1 LFAKKH
7 MRILLI
13 EDDSADAK
21 LIQEMLKDAS
31 LPAPDLVHASRLSDG
46 LQRISEER
54 FDALLIDLGLPDSK
68 GIDTLKTVLAQSP
81 ETPIIVLTGLADE
94 VTGIQAVQVGAQD
107 YLVKGSVNGDLL
119 MRSTRY
125 AIERK
130 RLMTELRN
138 LSLLDDLTGLNN
150 RRGFFALAE
159 QQMKLAAREKR
170 GLLVMLG
177 DLDDM
182 KKINDTLGH
191 EKGDLALRDT
201 ATILK
206 ETFRGSDVIARIG
219 GDEFAVCIVE
229 DEKSG
234 EDVVTKRLQKSLDEY
249 NNRET
254 RPFRLSLSL
263 GFAHCGYGSPCSIG
277 EMLSKADKLMY
288 GQKRSKHKKA
298 F

>member
-1 LFAKKH
+1 MK
-7 MRILLI
+7 ILLI
-13 EDDSADAK
+13 EDNSADAK
-21 LIQEMLKDAS
+21 LISEMLKDIRP
-31 LPAPDLVHASRLSDG
+31 LPLALVHAVRLSAG
-46 LQRISEER
+46 LQLISEER

-68 GIDTLKTVLAQSP
+68 GIDTLRKVLVQAP
-81 ETPIIVLTGLADE
+81 EVPIIVLTGLADE
-94 VTGIQAVQVGAQD
+94 VTGIQAVQEGAQD
-107 YLVKGSVNGDLL
+107 YLVKGAVNSDLL
-119 MRSTRY
+119 IRSIRY

-138 LSLLDDLTGLNN
+138 LSLLDDLTGLHN

-159 QQMKLAAREKR
+159 QQMKLANRERR
-170 GLLVMLG
+170 GVLVILA

-206 ETFRGSDVIARIG
+206 ETFRGADVVARIG

-229 DEKSG
+229 DEKSR
-234 EDVVTKRLQKSLDEY
+234 EDIVTKRLQKNLDDY
-249 NNRET
+249 NSAET
-254 RPFRLSLSL
+254 WSFTLSLSL
-263 GFAHCGYGSPCSIG
+263 GFARCGYESSCSID

-288 GQKRSKHKKA
+288 EQKRNKHDKRL
-298 F
+298 

>member
-1 LFAKKH
+1 MK
-7 MRILLI
+7 ILLI
-13 EDDSADAK
+13 EDSSADAK
-21 LIQEMLKDAS
+21 LIQEMLKDSS

-46 LQRISEER
+46 LQRISGER

-68 GIDTLKTVLAQSP
+68 GIDTLKKVLGQAP

-94 VTGIQAVQVGAQD
+94 VTGVQAVQAGAQD
-107 YLVKGSVNGDLL
+107 YLVKNSVNGDLL
-119 MRSTRY
+119 IRSIRY

-130 RLMTELRN
+130 RLMTELRK

-159 QQMKLAAREKR
+159 QQMKMAKR
-170 GLLVMLG
+170 RRGDLLVMLA

-201 ATILK
+201 ATIMK

-219 GDEFAVCIVE
+219 GDEFAVCIIE

-234 EDVVTKRLQKSLDEY
+234 EDVVVKRLQKNLDEY
-249 NNRET
+249 NNGEKRAFT
-254 RPFRLSLSL
+254 LSLSL
-263 GFAHCGYGSPCSIG
+263 GFARCAFGSSCSID
-277 EMLSKADKLMY
+277 EMLSRADKLMY
-288 GQKRSKHKKA
+288 EQKKSRHHER

>member
-1 LFAKKH
+1 MK
-7 MRILLI
+7 ILLI
-13 EDDSADAK
+13 EDSSADAK
-21 LIQEMLKDAS
+21 LIAEMLKDTEP
-31 LPAPDLVHASRLSDG
+31 PAPDLVHAARLSAG
-46 LQRISEER
+46 LQRISGES
-54 FDALLIDLGLPDSK
+54 FDALLVDLGLPDSK
-68 GIDTLKTVLAQSP
+68 GIDTLKKVLVQAP
-81 ETPIIVLTGLADE
+81 EVPIIVMTGLADE
-94 VTGIQAVQVGAQD
+94 VTGIQAMQVGAQD

-119 MRSTRY
+119 IRSIRY

-159 QQMKLAAREKR
+159 QQMKLAKR
-170 GLLVMLG
+170 QRRGVLVMLA
-177 DLDDM
+177 DLDGM

-206 ETFRGSDVIARIG
+206 KTFRGSDVIARIG

-229 DEKSG
+229 DEKSD
-234 EDVVTKRLQKSLDEY
+234 EDIVTSRLQKSLDKY
-249 NNRET
+249 NNTET
-254 RPFRLSLSL
+254 RPFTLSLSI
-263 GFAHCGYGSPCSIG
+263 GFARCGCGSSCSVD

-288 GQKRSKHKKA
+288 EQKKSKHHEGL
-298 F
+298 

>member
-1 LFAKKH
+1 MK
-7 MRILLI
+7 ILLI
-13 EDDSADAK
+13 EDSSADAK
-21 LIQEMLKDAS
+21 LIQEMLKDSS

-68 GIDTLKTVLAQSP
+68 DIDTLRKVLIQAP

-94 VTGIQAVQVGAQD
+94 VTGVQAVQVGAQD
-107 YLVKGSVNGDLL
+107 YLVKGSVSGDLL
-119 MRSTRY
+119 IRSIRY

-130 RLMTELRN
+130 RLMTELRK

-159 QQMKLAAREKR
+159 QQMKMAKR
-170 GLLVMLG
+170 QRRDLLVMLA

-201 ATILK
+201 ATIMK

-234 EDVVTKRLQKSLDEY
+234 EDVVAKRLQKNLDKY
-249 NNRET
+249 NNGEK
-254 RPFRLSLSL
+254 RPFTLSLSL
-263 GFAHCGYGSPCSIG
+263 GFARCAFRFSCSID
-277 EMLSKADKLMY
+277 EMLSRADKLMY
-288 GQKRSKHKKA
+288 EQKKSKHHER

>member
-1 LFAKKH
+1 MK
-7 MRILLI
+7 ILLI
-13 EDDSADAK
+13 EDSSADAK
-21 LIQEMLKDAS
+21 LILEMLKDTS
-31 LPAPDLVHASRLSDG
+31 VPAPDLVHASRLLAG

-54 FDALLIDLGLPDSK
+54 FDALLVDLGLPDSK
-68 GIDTLKTVLAQSP
+68 GIDTLRKVLVQAP
-81 ETPIIVLTGLADE
+81 EAPIIVLTGLADE
-94 VTGIQAVQVGAQD
+94 VTGIQAMQVGAQD

-119 MRSTRY
+119 IRSIRY

-130 RLMTELRN
+130 RLMTELRK
-138 LSLLDDLTGLNN
+138 LSLLDDLTKLNN

-159 QQMKLAAREKR
+159 QQMKLAKRQRRE
-170 GLLVMLG
+170 LLVMLA
-177 DLDDM
+177 DLDGM

-201 ATILK
+201 ATIMK

-234 EDVVTKRLQKSLDEY
+234 EDVVAKRLQKNLDEY
-249 NNRET
+249 NNGEA
-254 RPFRLSLSL
+254 RPFTLSLSL
-263 GFAHCGYGSPCSIG
+263 GFARCAYGSSCSID

-288 GQKRSKHKKA
+288 EQKKSKHHER

>member
-1 LFAKKH
+1 MK
-7 MRILLI
+7 ILLI
-13 EDDSADAK
+13 EDNSADAK
-21 LIQEMLKDAS
+21 LIGEMLKDIS
-31 LPAPDLVHASRLSDG
+31 PLPLDLVHAARLSAG
-46 LQRISEER
+46 LQRISGER
-54 FDALLIDLGLPDSK
+54 FDALLVDLGLPDSK
-68 GIDTLKTVLAQSP
+68 GIDTLKKVLVQAP
-81 ETPIIVLTGLADE
+81 EVPIIVLTGLADE
-94 VTGIQAVQVGAQD
+94 VTGIQAMHVGAQD
-107 YLVKGSVNGDLL
+107 YLVKGSVNSDLL
-119 MRSTRY
+119 IRSIRY

-159 QQMKLAAREKR
+159 QQMKLAKRERR
-170 GLLVMLG
+170 GLLVMLA

-206 ETFRGSDVIARIG
+206 ETFRGSDVISRIG
-219 GDEFAVCIVE
+219 GDEFAVCIAE

-234 EDVVTKRLQKSLDEY
+234 EDVVTNRLQKNLDEY
-249 NNRET
+249 NNSERRSFT
-254 RPFRLSLSL
+254 LSLSL
-263 GFAHCGYGSPCSIG
+263 GFASCGYGSSCSID

-288 GQKRSKHKKA
+288 EQKRNKHDKRL
-298 F
+298 

>member
-1 LFAKKH
+1 MK
-7 MRILLI
+7 ILLI
-13 EDDSADAK
+13 EDSSADAK
-21 LIQEMLKDAS
+21 LIQEMLKDSS

-68 GIDTLKTVLAQSP
+68 GIDTLRKVLGQAP
-81 ETPIIVLTGLADE
+81 EAPIIVLTGLADE
-94 VTGIQAVQVGAQD
+94 VTGVQAVQVGAQD
-107 YLVKGSVNGDLL
+107 YLVKGSVSGDLL
-119 MRSTRY
+119 IRSIRY

-130 RLMTELRN
+130 RLMTELQK

-159 QQMKLAAREKR
+159 QQMKMAKR
-170 GLLVMLG
+170 RRRDLLVMLA

-201 ATILK
+201 ATIMK

-234 EDVVTKRLQKSLDEY
+234 EDVVAKRLQKNLDKY
-249 NNRET
+249 NNGEK
-254 RPFRLSLSL
+254 RPFTLSLSL
-263 GFAHCGYGSPCSIG
+263 GFARCAFGSSCSID
-277 EMLSKADKLMY
+277 EMLSRADKLMY
-288 GQKRSKHKKA
+288 EQKKSKHHERS
-298 F
+298 

>member
-1 LFAKKH
+1 MK
-7 MRILLI
+7 ILLI
-13 EDDSADAK
+13 EDNSADAK
-21 LIQEMLKDAS
+21 LIREMLKDTS
-31 LPAPDLVHASRLSDG
+31 VPVPDLVHASRLSAG

-54 FDALLIDLGLPDSK
+54 FDALLVDLGLPDSK
-68 GIDTLKTVLAQSP
+68 GIDTLKKVLVQAP
-81 ETPIIVLTGLADE
+81 EVPIIVLTGLADE
-94 VTGIQAVQVGAQD
+94 VTGIQAMQVGAQD

-119 MRSTRY
+119 IRSIRY

-130 RLMTELRN
+130 RLMTELRK

-159 QQMKLAAREKR
+159 QQMRLAKRQRRE
-170 GLLVMLG
+170 LLVMLA
-177 DLDDM
+177 DLDGM

-191 EKGDLALRDT
+191 EEGDLALRDT
-201 ATILK
+201 ATIMK

-234 EDVVTKRLQKSLDEY
+234 EDVVAKRLQKNLDEY
-249 NNRET
+249 NNGEA
-254 RPFRLSLSL
+254 RPFTLSLSL
-263 GFAHCGYGSPCSIG
+263 GFARCAYGSSCSID

-288 GQKRSKHKKA
+288 EQKRNKHYER